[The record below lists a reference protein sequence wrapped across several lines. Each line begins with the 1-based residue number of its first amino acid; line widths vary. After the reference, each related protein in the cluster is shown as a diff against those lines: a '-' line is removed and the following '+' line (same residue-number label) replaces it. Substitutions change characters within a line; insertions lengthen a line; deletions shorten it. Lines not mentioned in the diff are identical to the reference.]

1 MRRLTSVERTV
12 RTRTVL
18 DVWYKITQYGR
29 RLDHTVEET
38 RDTRRQ
44 FQFDSP
50 TLRNTLPAWFQR

>member
-38 RDTRRQ
+38 RDTRLQ
-44 FQFDSP
+44 PQFDCP